1 MTYMGIPQETRQ
13 FLAQLEANNDRTWF
27 EANRATYQT
36 AFLAPAE
43 ELVSRLGAAL
53 RAELPDIRAEPRING
68 SIRRINRDTRFS
80 ADKSPYKCRL
90 HMIFWEGGKPTAS
103 PGLHLVIRPD
113 GIGAGVGH
121 WMFGKTEMQNYHDAL
136 RDAEKL
142 AQLEQ
147 AVADAEA
154 GRGMSLGEPALK
166 RIPKDRADAAGANW
180 FRYRGLVVR
189 GDLPDPDQASGPDCV
204 DYLWE
209 GFQPMLPLFRWLTRH
224 VYRL

>member
-1 MTYMGIPQETRQ
+1 MTCMGMPQATRQ
-13 FLAQLEANNDRTWF
+13 FLAQLEANNERTWF
-27 EANRATYQT
+27 EANRAVYQT

-90 HMIFWEGGKPTAS
+90 HMIFWEGDKPMAS
-103 PGLHLVIRPD
+103 PGLHLVIRPNN
-113 GIGAGVGH
+113 IGAGVGH
-121 WMFGKTEMQNYHDAL
+121 WMFGKSEMQNYHDAL
-136 RDAEKL
+136 EDEAALRELEK
-142 AQLEQ
+142 
-147 AVADAEA
+147 AVASAET

-166 RIPKDRADAAGANW
+166 RVPKDRADTAGADW

-189 GDLPDPDQASGPDCV
+189 GDLPDPDQAFGPGCM
-204 DYLWE
+204 DYLAV
-209 GFQPMLPLFRWLTRH
+209 GFRPMLPMFRWLTRH
-224 VYRL
+224 VYRF